1 MSQVH
6 LNVNENRIE
15 TEILEKIPHNVGI
28 LRTHPHALIKY
39 LVYIILLRKKIK
51 NNSYI
56 TVRTN
61 KYMIYIVKKNG
72 KRYTDHKFL
81 KWQYVSK

>member
-15 TEILEKIPHNVGI
+15 TEILEKIPHNVGSSVN
-28 LRTHPHALIKY
+28 LFARTHTHALIKY
-39 LVYIILLRKKIK
+39 SVYIILLRKKIK

-56 TVRTN
+56 T
-61 KYMIYIVKKNG
+61 YDLYCEE
-72 KRYTDHKFL
+72 
-81 KWQYVSK
+81 KW